1 MSRRRTQ
8 LQTVELALA
17 ALTVLVGWGAVV
29 GQLRTA
35 GSPADGTAW
44 LVAFAAV
51 ATLGLAGLAGAQR
64 HGWHVQ
70 AALAL
75 VLVALSPTVFAYPLN
90 LLIVGLVIVELV
102 ASSARRARRP

>member
-1 MSRRRTQ
+1 
-8 LQTVELALA
+8 V
-17 ALTVLVGWGAVV
+17 
-29 GQLRTA
+29 
-35 GSPADGTAW
+35 
-44 LVAFAAV
+44 
-51 ATLGLAGLAGAQR
+51 AQR
-64 HGWHVQ
+64 HGRHVQ

>member
-1 MSRRRTQ
+1 MSRRRSR

-44 LVAFAAV
+44 LVGFAVV
-51 ATLGLAGLAGAQR
+51 ATLGLAGLLVAQR
-64 HGWHVQ
+64 NGRHAH

-90 LLIVGLVIVELV
+90 LLIVGLVIVELF